1 MEALVVGAG
10 VVGLA
15 VGRELARRGA
25 SVIVAEA
32 AEAFGTGVSARSSEV
47 IHGGMYYP
55 PGSLRAR
62 HCVEGRRRLVAFCES
77 HGVPYRL
84 CGKLIVVTSEAERAA
99 LETIFARGQANGVE
113 DLAFLER
120 DAAVALEP
128 ALSCVAALHSPATGI
143 VDSHALML
151 ALLGE
156 IEDAGG
162 ALALRT
168 PILSAERRDGRWHV
182 RFGGEAP
189 DTLAVDILVNAA
201 GIGAQALAR
210 RIAGVAPERVPRQ
223 VLAKG
228 SYFGCTG
235 RPAFSRLIYPAPVE
249 GGLGIHLTLDLAGR
263 MRFGPDVEWVETE
276 DYAVA
281 PDRAAAFAAAIR
293 RYWPALAEDRLTPDY
308 AGIRPKLSG
317 PGEAAADFVIDGPAE
332 HGLPG
337 LVQLFGIESPG
348 LTSSL
353 SLAEAVA
360 DRLCAGASA
369 PRASGTDRA

>member
-15 VGRELARRGA
+15 VARALALRGA
-25 SVIVAEA
+25 SVILAEA
-32 AEAFGTGVSARSSEV
+32 AAAIGTGVSARSSEV

-62 HCVEGRRRLVAFCES
+62 HCVKGRHRLVGFCES

-84 CGKLIVVTSEAERAA
+84 CGKLIVATREAEHLA
-99 LETIFARGQANGVE
+99 LETICLRGAANGVE
-113 DLAFLER
+113 GLRLLDRAE
-120 DAAVALEP
+120 AAALEP

-151 ALLGE
+151 ALLGDL
-156 IEDAGG
+156 EDAGG
-162 ALALRT
+162 VLALHT
-168 PILSAERRDGRWHV
+168 PIESAERRDGRWHV
-182 RFGGEAP
+182 RFGGVAP
-189 DTLAVDILVNAA
+189 GTLQVDGLVNAA
-201 GIGAQALAR
+201 GLGAQSLAR
-210 RIAGVAPERVPRQ
+210 RIEGLAPTCVPRQ

-228 SYFGCTG
+228 SYFGCG
-235 RPAFSRLIYPAPVE
+235 GKPAFTRLIYPAPVE

-263 MRFGPDVEWVETE
+263 MRFGPDVEWVNEP
-276 DYAVA
+276 DYTVDPA
-281 PDRAAAFAAAIR
+281 RAAGFEAAIR
-293 RYWPALAEDRLTPDY
+293 RYWPGLPDGRLMPDY

-317 PGEAAADFVIDGPAE
+317 PGEPAADFRIDGPPE

-353 SLAEAVA
+353 SLAEEVA
-360 DRLCAGASA
+360 DRLMA
-369 PRASGTDRA
+369 